1 VTTDRLMR
9 VASSVRQRGQYT
21 TLAVVI
27 LLILSVSQAVTT
39 GSSTN
44 LVNLWLVYSIAAL
57 GFYWIFALGGRF
69 AFSQTFMM
77 ALGGYTTAFF
87 DRNDVGFL
95 GCVLGAMVVTA
106 VAAFAVG
113 AVLWRAEHFYFALGT
128 LAVTEIGVVL
138 FGKTST
144 FTGTNGN
151 ITGIGYPVVFG
162 QELRTDGQVFW
173 LLAAVLTLLLL
184 LAVWL
189 KRSPLTRDL
198 TAVRE
203 MPTVSKTLGVPVDA
217 LRMTTFVA
225 GSAVGGL
232 AGALITHWQGFIGVD
247 SFGLNLGIGL
257 FLMVI
262 LGGLASHWGV
272 LIGAAFYVAV
282 PELLAGLQQYM
293 SILYGALLLVVILVF
308 PSGLIGIVDSLKS
321 HRVRS
326 TSRSVES

>member
-1 VTTDRLMR
+1 MTTAR
-9 VASSVRQRGQYT
+9 VAASAAGLYRRGQYA

-27 LLILSVSQAVTT
+27 ILAAISSQTVST
-39 GSSTN
+39 GSSAN
-44 LVNLWLVYSIAAL
+44 LLNLWLVYSIAAL

-87 DRNDVGFL
+87 DRNGVGFL
-95 GCVLGAMVVTA
+95 GCVLAAVVVTA
-106 VAAFAVG
+106 VAAFVIAT
-113 AVLWRAEHFYFALGT
+113 VLWRAEHFYFALGT
-128 LAVTEIGVVL
+128 LAVTEIGVVV
-138 FGKTST
+138 FGKTSP

-151 ITGIGYPVVFG
+151 ITGIGYPVVLG
-162 QELRTDGQVFW
+162 RELRTDGEVFW
-173 LLAAVLTLLLL
+173 LLTAVLAALVLLTIW
-184 LAVWL
+184 V
-189 KRSPLTRDL
+189 KRSPVARDL

-203 MPTVSKTLGVPVDA
+203 MTTVSKTLGVPVDA
-217 LRMTTFVA
+217 LRMTTFVT

-262 LGGLASHWGV
+262 LGGLASHWGA

-282 PELLAGLQQYM
+282 PELLSGLQQYM
-293 SILYGALLLVVILVF
+293 SILYGVLLLVIILIF
-308 PSGLIGIVDSLKS
+308 PSGLIGMFDTLARRR
-321 HRVRS
+321 RVNDPGTAPS
-326 TSRSVES
+326 